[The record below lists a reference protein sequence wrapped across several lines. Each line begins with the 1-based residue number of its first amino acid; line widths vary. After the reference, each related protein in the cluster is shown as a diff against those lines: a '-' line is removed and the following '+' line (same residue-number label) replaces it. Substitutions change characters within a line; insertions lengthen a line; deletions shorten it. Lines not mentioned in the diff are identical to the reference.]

1 MDLAET
7 YLTQYGYMRRSSSKV
22 GALRKLDQA
31 ISKFQEFAGLE
42 VTGELNQ
49 ETVTMMEMPRCGVKD
64 FMDGD
69 EDADTPRIK
78 VNGVLSRKKVELFSY
93 CYFMAKF
100 NYCSGTCCKG
110 PGGG

>member
-69 EDADTPRIK
+69 GDADTPRIK
-78 VNGVLSRKKVELFSY
+78 VNGVLSRKKVELFIGS
-93 CYFMAKF
+93 KI
-100 NYCSGTCCKG
+100 
-110 PGGG
+110 

>member
-22 GALRKLDQA
+22 GALRRLDQA

-64 FMDGD
+64 FMDGEYGD

-78 VNGVLSRKKVELFSY
+78 VNGVLSRKKVDFFIDS
-93 CYFMAKF
+93 K
-100 NYCSGTCCKG
+100 
-110 PGGG
+110 